1 MAPRFNLTSPALL
14 AALAAAFLL
23 PGLAGHDLWKS
34 QDAIALGIVH
44 DMATRGNLLV
54 PHVTGTPWLQDGP
67 LYHWLALA
75 FGLLLRFAMPFDE
88 AARLASGAF
97 VAAAFAFLYLAG
109 RHWSES
115 QGDRRSDYEDGR
127 TAGAAAMLVLL
138 GSVGLMVYAHQALP
152 DLASLAAICAAFASL
167 PYAPQRPLRAGAG
180 LGLGLGLAFLAGSW
194 IAPLGVLIAVA
205 LAHVA
210 CAEWRTRAA
219 APLLAA
225 ALVVGSLV
233 ALSWPMALKWRAPGA
248 FIEWWSYLRYLH
260 GTVDENA
267 RHLLSNAS
275 WFTWPAWPLAS
286 WSAWSLRRRW
296 REPRLFVPAAS
307 LLAIIGLQIGRG
319 MPQDE
324 NLLALLPPLALL
336 AAPGLFTLRRG
347 AVAALDWFGVL
358 AFAFFT
364 GLVWVGYSA
373 LTFGVPGP
381 LARNLAHIAPGFVAP
396 IHPVALL
403 LAVALAAAWVYLVF
417 FTPFNPMRG
426 VARWAGGIVLL
437 WGTFALLCMPWVDYQ
452 KSYRS
457 VALQLSAKIPPHTPC
472 LAELSLGISQAAALD
487 YYGGIRARPFDI
499 FRPQACPL
507 VLVQGEPLDE
517 HDAPPRVAKRRW
529 IKLADVGRP
538 GDRSER
544 FRLYRLEK

>member
-14 AALAAAFLL
+14 AALAVVYLL

-44 DMATRGNLLV
+44 DMATRGNFLV
-54 PHVTGTPWLQDGP
+54 PHVAGTPWLQDGP

-75 FGLLLRFAMPFDE
+75 FGLVLRFALPFHE

-97 VAAAFAFLYLAG
+97 VAGAFAFLYFAG
-109 RHWSES
+109 RNWSES
-115 QGDRRSDYEDGR
+115 EGDRRSDYEDAR
-127 TAGAAAMLVLL
+127 TAGSAAMLILL
-138 GSVGLMVYAHQALP
+138 GSVGLMAYAHEALP
-152 DLASLAAICAAFASL
+152 ELASLAAICGAFASL
-167 PYAPQRPLRAGAG
+167 PYAPQRPLRAGIG
-180 LGLGLGLAFLAGSW
+180 LGVGLGLAFLAGSW
-194 IAPLGVLIAVA
+194 IAPLSVLVAVT

-210 CAEWRTRAA
+210 CPEWRTRAA
-219 APLLAA
+219 TPFLAA

-233 ALSWPMALKWRAPGA
+233 ALSWPMALKWRAPDA

-260 GTVDENA
+260 GTAEENA
-267 RHLLSNAS
+267 RHLVSNAS
-275 WFTWPAWPLAS
+275 WFTWPAWPLAL

-296 REPRLFVPAAS
+296 HEPRLFVPAAS
-307 LLAIIGLQIGRG
+307 LAAIIGLQIARG

-324 NLLALLPPLALL
+324 SLLALLPPLALL

-381 LARNLAHIAPGFVAP
+381 VARNLARIAPDFVAQ
-396 IHPVALL
+396 IHPEGLL
-403 LAVALAAAWVYLVF
+403 LAVALAVAWVYLVF

-457 VALQLSAKIPPHTPC
+457 VALELRAKIPPHAPC
-472 LAELSLGISQAAALD
+472 LAERSLGISQAAALD
-487 YYGGIRARPFDI
+487 YHGGIRARPFDV
-499 FRPQACPL
+499 FKPQACPL

-517 HDAPPRVAKRRW
+517 HDAPPPVGKRRW

-538 GDRSER
+538 GDRTER
-544 FRLYRLEK
+544 YRLYRLGK